1 MTQKIIDNVKQKKL
15 IAIVRGMEPD
25 YMLSL
30 GQALYDGGIDMI
42 EVTFN
47 QSATDHYAATVKGIE
62 ILKEYFQDRVLVGAG
77 TVLTT
82 EQVDL
87 AKAAGAGYIITPS
100 TDPEVISYAKEQNL
114 VAMPGALTPSEAVA
128 AWKAGADFVKIF
140 PAGNLGPA
148 YLKAIRAPLSHIP
161 FLAVGGI
168 NEKNIPDFLKA
179 GAAGFGVG
187 GNLVNKE
194 WIMNGE
200 TDKITQLAKAFVQA
214 VSM

>member
-62 ILKEYFQDRVLVGAG
+62 ILKEHFQDRVLVGAG

-82 EQVDL
+82 EQVNL

>member
-1 MTQKIIDNVKQKKL
+1 MTQKIIDNVKKKKL

-62 ILKEYFQDRVLVGAG
+62 ILKEHFQDRVLVGAG

-128 AWKAGADFVKIF
+128 AWKAGADLVKIF

>member
-1 MTQKIIDNVKQKKL
+1 MTQKIIDNVKKKKL

-62 ILKEYFQDRVLVGAG
+62 ILKEHFQDRVLVGAG

-100 TDPEVISYAKEQNL
+100 TDPEVISYAKEQDL

>member
-1 MTQKIIDNVKQKKL
+1 MTQKIIDNVKKKKL

-62 ILKEYFQDRVLVGAG
+62 ILKEHFQDRVLVGAG

>member
-62 ILKEYFQDRVLVGAG
+62 ILKEHFQDRVLVGAG